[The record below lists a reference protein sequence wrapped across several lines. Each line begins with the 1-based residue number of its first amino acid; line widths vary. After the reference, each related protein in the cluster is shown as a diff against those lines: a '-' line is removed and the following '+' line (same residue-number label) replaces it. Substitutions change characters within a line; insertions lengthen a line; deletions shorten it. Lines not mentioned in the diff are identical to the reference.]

1 MGLKIYKRG
10 KRIAV
15 SRTTVPVDSDVAKE
29 VSTMAKSQ
37 GFSVVKLASDS
48 LKLAVELLRRGITPS
63 KALDMFKLMEKVLAF
78 DVVPVPLSFLELV
91 ARKWKVCED
100 EEIEKFLRETGEKF
114 GKVVA
119 SEFRSF
125 SEFMAVVSQFF
136 SMLPVARLSF
146 SKSGNTWRIVF
157 TTTGEMSVKFLG
169 FFAEEAIRQ
178 FGCSVKTIYEG
189 NTVTAEVTC

>member
-63 KALDMFKLMEKVLAF
+63 KALEMFKLMEKVI
-78 DVVPVPLSFLELV
+78 SF
-91 ARKWKVCED
+91 
-100 EEIEKFLRETGEKF
+100 
-114 GKVVA
+114 
-119 SEFRSF
+119 
-125 SEFMAVVSQFF
+125 
-136 SMLPVARLSF
+136 
-146 SKSGNTWRIVF
+146 
-157 TTTGEMSVKFLG
+157 
-169 FFAEEAIRQ
+169 
-178 FGCSVKTIYEG
+178 
-189 NTVTAEVTC
+189 

>member
-63 KALDMFKLMEKVLAF
+63 KALEMFKLMEKVLAF

-169 FFAEEAIRQ
+169 FFAEEVIKQ